1 MPLDLSTV
9 RLGRKAHDPARLAL
23 VRPHLYAGEA
33 PPPAVLGASATTN
46 GITLT
51 WPAALTNYILEAATN
66 LFQPI
71 PWLPVTN
78 TPLPVGDRLTVTVPV
93 SDYQFFRLHQQ

>member
-1 MPLDLSTV
+1 MRAAQIAGSQAE
-9 RLGRKAHDPARLAL
+9 GRDCIIIVGSPDVMITAP
-23 VRPHLYAGEA
+23 A